1 MNNLEWFP
9 LKGFEGNYL
18 ISKEG
23 YIKSLLVKER
33 ILKPSINNHHEKYM
47 RVRLKN
53 LDGQWKSYLVH
64 RLVATTFIPNPLD
77 KEQVNHIDENPFNN
91 HVDNLEW
98 ATQKENINHGTA
110 IARATAKTS
119 KPVKGINLKTLEE
132 VFYKSTSEAKKD
144 GFRPEA
150 ISRCCRGEYK
160 QHKGFS
166 FTYLEK
172 SNGL

>member
-33 ILKPSINNHHEKYM
+33 ILKPSRNNHHEKYM

-53 LDGQWKSYLVH
+53 LDGKWKSYLVH
-64 RLVATTFIPNPLD
+64 RLVATTFIPNPLG

-98 ATQKENINHGTA
+98 ATQTENSNHGTA
-110 IARATAKTS
+110 IARTLAKTS
-119 KPVKGINLKTLEE
+119 KPVNGVNLETGEE
-132 VFYKSTSEAKKD
+132 VFYKSISESKKD
-144 GFRPEA
+144 GFRLDA
-150 ISRCCRGEYK
+150 VSRCCKGIYR
-160 QHKGFS
+160 QHSGYTFI
-166 FTYLEK
+166 YMEV
-172 SNGL
+172 